1 MPRTDA
7 QRYFLTWSQVD
18 SLHFTASSC
27 ADFLFQLQ
35 PVFCEVVEEQ
45 HADQGRHFHA
55 VLCFTERWR
64 RDTTVFDFHGRS
76 ADIKGIRNGG
86 TDLYNRRH
94 YLRKG
99 NRPKAEEH
107 APSSHSSI
115 ECDYVVE
122 PEVRGAAPPYE
133 QPGAK
138 VSWGDLVRDCGTEQE
153 FLDGVRTHFAREWV
167 LRHDAIVAYASKWY
181 HRSAPF
187 QAVYPQESFTIP
199 QEIDDWVTECARE
212 VGC

>member
-1 MPRTDA
+1 MARTGA
-7 QRYFLTWSQVD
+7 QRYFLTYSQVE
-18 SLHFTASSC
+18 SQHFTASTL
-27 ADFLFQLQ
+27 ADFLFQFT
-35 PVFCEVVEEQ
+35 PVFCETIEEQ
-45 HADQGRHFHA
+45 HADEGRHFHA
-55 VLCFTERWR
+55 VVCFSERWQR
-64 RDTTVFDFHGRS
+64 PINVFDFHGRHPNIRG
-76 ADIKGIRNGG
+76 IKNGG

-107 APSSHSSI
+107 APASHATL
-115 ECDYVVE
+115 ECDYTAE

-133 QPGAK
+133 HATSK

-181 HRSAPF
+181 HRSPPF
-187 QAVYPQESFTIP
+187 QAQFDIESFTIP
-199 QEIDDWVTECARE
+199 GEIDAWVKECRDN
-212 VGC
+212 VSS